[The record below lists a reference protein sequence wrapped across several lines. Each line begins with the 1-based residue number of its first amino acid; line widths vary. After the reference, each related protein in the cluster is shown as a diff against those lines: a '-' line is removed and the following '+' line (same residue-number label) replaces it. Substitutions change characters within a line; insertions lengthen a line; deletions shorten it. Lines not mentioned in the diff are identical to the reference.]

1 MVVAVVSWNGGHG
14 GGGFGGGEERG
25 MAVAARGGGDRDP
38 TTATITTITITN
50 GDGMQRVRT
59 FEKQYPQ
66 NKVQQMG
73 GAHGRVYA
81 IDGRTLEKPPN
92 GDTPRSWSG
101 TREREVGIWVV
112 GKVWS
117 ERAVDESA
125 IVAYTDALKC

>member
-1 MVVAVVSWNGGHG
+1 MSGVVEDVGLSRDINHAVGY
-14 GGGFGGGEERG
+14 ERG
-25 MAVAARGGGDRDP
+25 RWVVKVAPDRGLDL
-38 TTATITTITITN
+38 
-50 GDGMQRVRT
+50 V
-59 FEKQYPQ
+59 
-66 NKVQQMG
+66 
-73 GAHGRVYA
+73 
-81 IDGRTLEKPPN
+81 LEKPPN